1 MKKDPKMTAQE
12 TEEIS
17 VNAGGETYTYSNEAA
32 ATEPFDR
39 IENAEAGSDSADP
52 KRKLYWYQRLG
63 RSVGGSIAACVS
75 ALVVVALVSGF
86 SAFAGASVA
95 TGDERHDLN
104 RIERSLDRGD
114 DQMAP
119 FDDRGDVAGKSK
131 NIQDRNAMDSSTPKD
146 SNADDSMTNRP
157 EKDKVKP
164 DNNSENTGSSDDSN
178 KSRNADKKSENSE
191 TAKNERSSE
200 ASA

>member
-1 MKKDPKMTAQE
+1 MENDPKMTAQE

-17 VNAGGETYTYSNEAA
+17 VNAGGETYTYSNEAT

-39 IENAEAGSDSADP
+39 IESTEAASDSTDP
-52 KRKLYWYQRLG
+52 NRKLYWYQRLG

-95 TGDERHDLN
+95 TGDERHDIN
-104 RIERSLDRGD
+104 RIERTLDRGD
-114 DQMAP
+114 GQMTP

-131 NIQDRNAMDSSTPKD
+131 NMQDRNGMDSSTPKD

-164 DNNSENTGSSDDSN
+164 DDNSESGGSSDDPN
-178 KSRNADKKSENSE
+178 KSKNADKKSEDSGI
-191 TAKNERSSE
+191 TKNERSSE